1 MNEKHIYPYP
11 VEFIRLG
18 PPEKTEAEMIADAK
32 RRSAEFLKQIELH
45 RKQQEKIM
53 VRAKFYCNRISQTSF
68 GYGPNAR
75 PMTEVSL
82 TPVTTGS
89 EEDKAFWEA
98 TPTGSLTMGI
108 LNEEAAKRF
117 VLGKTYYLD
126 FTPVE

>member
-1 MNEKHIYPYP
+1 MNDKHIYPYP
-11 VEFIRLG
+11 IELMRFG
-18 PPEKTEAEMIADAK
+18 PPEKSEKQMIEDVK
-32 RRSAEFLKQIELH
+32 RRSAAFLKQIESY

-53 VRAKFYCNRISQTSF
+53 VRAKFYCNRISQTSS
-68 GYGPNAR
+68 GYGPSAR

-82 TPVTTGS
+82 YPVTTGS
-89 EEDKAFWEA
+89 DEDKAFWES